1 MMLYSEVIRQL
12 MIEKGL
18 SQEKLARILHVNQT
32 TVGQWLRGKK
42 KPSYDNILA
51 FYTEF
56 GITPVLLGGCTV
68 SEGPLTSREP
78 VEGTVGVTMPA
89 EVKALT
95 EDNTEVRIIMQAWT
109 PGENGTS
116 GELAF
121 KYVWNNRTIG
131 NGLSGEPVRMIPG
144 TYDILFWADRDADGS
159 RDIYDAETLTD
170 VKVVGLSSSGTETGT
185 YVGGDDRDA
194 FCGVLRKQTFA
205 AGTALNVTL
214 TRPLARVVVTNAT
227 ELTSEMKVSLTPTG
241 IPTGYNVLTGESL
254 TESAAGDLT
263 ITYPNATPS
272 QSEIF
277 TDYFFP
283 PATGSTIS
291 GTLTAGSHTQ
301 QLTLTSDDIV
311 ANYTTNITLN
321 LN

>member
-1 MMLYSEVIRQL
+1 MRYTAIY
-12 MIEKGL
+12 
-18 SQEKLARILHVNQT
+18 ILT
-32 TVGQWLRGKK
+32 
-42 KPSYDNILA
+42 A
-51 FYTEF
+51 A
-56 GITPVLLGGCTV
+56 VLLGSCTV
-68 SEGPLTSREP
+68 QEGPLTPQAP

-121 KYVWNNRTIG
+121 KYVWNNRKVSE
-131 NGLSGEPVRMIPG
+131 GLTGEPVRMIPG

-159 RDIYDAETLTD
+159 GDIYDAEYLNS
-170 VKVVGLSSSGTETGT
+170 VKVVGLDAQGNVN
-185 YVGGDDRDA
+185 YVSGDDRDA

-227 ELTSEMKVSLTPTG
+227 ELTSEMKVLLTATG
-241 IPTGYNVLTGESL
+241 IPVGYNVLTGAPMAGDSHV
-254 TESAAGDLT
+254 TINYGVAAAGT
-263 ITYPNATPS
+263 TAV
-272 QSEIF
+272 F

>member
-1 MMLYSEVIRQL
+1 MRYTAIY
-12 MIEKGL
+12 
-18 SQEKLARILHVNQT
+18 ILT
-32 TVGQWLRGKK
+32 
-42 KPSYDNILA
+42 A
-51 FYTEF
+51 A
-56 GITPVLLGGCTV
+56 VLLGSCTV
-68 SEGPLTSREP
+68 QEGPLTPQAP

-95 EDNTEVRIIMQAWT
+95 EDNTAVRIIMQAWT
-109 PGENGTS
+109 PGKNGAS

-121 KYVWNNRTIG
+121 EYVWNNKTVSE
-131 NGLSGEPVRMIPG
+131 GLTGEPVRMIPG

-159 RDIYDAETLTD
+159 GDIYYDAKYLNS
-170 VKVVGLSSSGTETGT
+170 VKVVGLDAQRNVN
-185 YVGGDDRDA
+185 YVSGDDRDA
-194 FCGVLRKQTFA
+194 FCGVLRNQTFA

-214 TRPLARVVVTNAT
+214 TRPLARVVVTNAVK
-227 ELTSEMKVSLTPTG
+227 LTSEMTVSLTATG

-263 ITYPNATPS
+263 ITYPNAVS
-272 QSEIF
+272 NQSEIF

-291 GTLTAGSHTQ
+291 GTLTVCSQTQ